1 MKEIFFNE
9 DGALIINQT
18 IMSQPTFQKIMEDGK
33 VTEDELV
40 EQGRVVLG
48 LFREVEDTFSEI
60 QKRIVERLIVES
72 NVLNTIYKYYEMNNI
87 QNGED

>member
-1 MKEIFFNE
+1 MKDIFFNE
-9 DGALIINQT
+9 DGVLIINQT
-18 IMSQPTFQKIMEDGK
+18 IMSLPTFQKIMEDGR

-40 EQGRVVLG
+40 EQSKMVLS
-48 LFREVEDTFSEI
+48 LFREVEDTFSET